1 MADLFIKILNMS
13 ISAGWLILLVVFLR
27 LLFRKM
33 PKWIMVLLWGIV
45 GLRLLLPVSLESR
58 LSLIPSAETISVD
71 ESGVNTRLQTGIDV
85 IDRLA
90 VSEET
95 TQDKTEIHAGTG
107 EVISSNAGSNASDVS
122 PTVADRKTSRDLFHI
137 LGMIWLAG
145 DAVML
150 VYASFSFLRLKLRV
164 RESIPVDGT
173 KKGRIRICDRIET
186 PFILGTFLPVIYL
199 PSGLGEYE
207 QDHVIAHEKAH
218 LSRRDHLWKP
228 LGYLL
233 LTVYWF
239 NPLIWAAY
247 ILLCRDIE
255 MACDEKVIRGMEAA
269 GRKAYATT
277 LVSCSLHQREVMVCP
292 LAFGEV
298 GVKERVKGILS
309 YKRPAFWVI
318 LLSVAACIVVG
329 VLFLTNPA
337 KDTEETDTETNHF
350 VYEGVYYYSGN
361 KKETHGSG
369 SRRIDLLVQIKE
381 DGSFF
386 LSELPDDSII
396 GSGKYTVDGDMLTL
410 TGSKKVGETEEKQVV
425 YHFRADGENLI
436 YVADNSSGFDVA
448 QVQDGE
454 VFQKGHNPYDDYRE
468 KCYFYTQNGKIGEN
482 GLPIFFFID
491 LMPDGGC
498 LWIDSQLR
506 SSVPESVYTIDGD
519 ILTIT
524 STTQVLND
532 EIKEVNRFQIKE
544 NALYF
549 IAEGS
554 SNFWIKL
561 NDGDEFAGGP
571 DPMTDKFRELE
582 EAAFTGK
589 SKEKEIDPDAAWRG
603 EGINLFGLA
612 HTDPQIYDK
621 EIPQLGLSMK
631 LMDVS
636 LECCTTVFSNY
647 GNEET
652 GDIEIDT
659 GEAWY
664 LQKKVDG
671 KWTRVRSNYETGVVE
686 VGYSIPKGEVS
697 RKMLDQWV
705 ALVGRLTPGEYRIM
719 KFVTTNRQV
728 GGYRGFYI
736 AQSFN
741 VEENGSIYGD
751 YYLENEDPFSSAAS
765 SSIDTFREYDNDGNL
780 IVVKF
785 GRNQKTV
792 EIDYGSSVLYT
803 KDEMSPLIEQI
814 VNVLMFRAKNG
825 LEVYAIRFTSDEEC
839 SKYDELKMLNEQGR
853 TKTGNPKLTYKEYI
867 KFETDTKEPDDPQKS
882 SEPGVK
888 HTGWG
893 WWFAREEGGEWV
905 LVGQG
910 Y

>member
-33 PKWIMVLLWGIV
+33 PKWIRVLLWGIV

-58 LSLIPSAETISVD
+58 LSLIPSTETIRYDAEGERTTV
-71 ESGVNTRLQTGIDV
+71 QTGIGAL
-85 IDRLA
+85 DRLIVLEESQSEHSGNTGNTGNDL
-90 VSEET
+90 VSE
-95 TQDKTEIHAGTG
+95 
-107 EVISSNAGSNASDVS
+107 S
-122 PTVADRKTSRDLFHI
+122 PDTVAKTNAMPLGECSVEPGKASLNWFQFLGILWMAGMLLMLGYALFS
-137 LGMIWLAG
+137 
-145 DAVML
+145 
-150 VYASFSFLRLKLRV
+150 YLRLKRRV
-164 RESIPVDGT
+164 RESIPAGELTDTDCQRV
-173 KKGRIRICDRIET
+173 RLCDRIDT
-186 PFILGTFLPVIYL
+186 PFILGVFRPMVYL
-199 PSGLGEYE
+199 PSGMDEDEIKL
-207 QDHVIAHEKAH
+207 VLAHEGAH
-218 LSRRDHLWKP
+218 LRRRDHLWKP
-228 LGYLL
+228 LGFLL

-239 NPLIWAAY
+239 NPLIGAAY

-255 MACDEKVIRGMEAA
+255 MACDEKVIREMEDA
-269 GRKAYATT
+269 GKKAYAKA
-277 LVSCSLHQREVMVCP
+277 LVSCSQHRRVVMACP

-298 GVKERVKGILS
+298 GVKERIKGILN

-318 LLSVAACIVVG
+318 LLAIIACVVVAVC
-329 VLFLTNPA
+329 FLTNPA
-337 KDTEETDTETNHF
+337 KKTEESSTET
-350 VYEGVYYYSGN
+350 VESYEPYPGAVLKVLEASDTGCTLQLRNDGNKDFGIGKDEFGLEQLKDDSWVPVDPIVSERYSGLLEIAVSPGKETEFSVTWQYVYGSLPDGEYRIVFYACDEEHRLYPAGIVSDEFSIN
-361 KKETHGSG
+361 NEEARKKEA
-369 SRRIDLLVQIKE
+369 
-381 DGSFF
+381 
-386 LSELPDDSII
+386 
-396 GSGKYTVDGDMLTL
+396 
-410 TGSKKVGETEEKQVV
+410 EEKQK
-425 YHFRADGENLI
+425 
-436 YVADNSSGFDVA
+436 
-448 QVQDGE
+448 Q
-454 VFQKGHNPYDDYRE
+454 
-468 KCYFYTQNGKIGEN
+468 
-482 GLPIFFFID
+482 
-491 LMPDGGC
+491 
-498 LWIDSQLR
+498 
-506 SSVPESVYTIDGD
+506 
-519 ILTIT
+519 
-524 STTQVLND
+524 
-532 EIKEVNRFQIKE
+532 
-544 NALYF
+544 
-549 IAEGS
+549 
-554 SNFWIKL
+554 
-561 NDGDEFAGGP
+561 
-571 DPMTDKFRELE
+571 E
-582 EAAFTGK
+582 EAASQQRERETEQK
-589 SKEKEIDPDAAWRG
+589 NKEKVIDPDAAWRG
-603 EGINLFGLA
+603 EGISLNSWEW
-612 HTDPQIYDK
+612 TDPQIYDK

-671 KWTRVRSNYETGVVE
+671 KWARVRSNYETGVVE

-719 KFVTTNRQV
+719 KFVITNRQV

-814 VNVLMFRAKNG
+814 VNVLMFRAKDG

-853 TKTGNPKLTYKEYI
+853 AQTGNPKLTYKEYI
-867 KFETDTKEPDDPQKS
+867 KFETDMKEPDDWQKS
-882 SEPGVK
+882 SEPGMK

>member
-13 ISAGWLILLVVFLR
+13 ISAGWLILLVVLLR
-27 LLFRKM
+27 LIFRNM

-58 LSLIPSAETISVD
+58 LSLIPSTETIRYDAEGEKTTV
-71 ESGVNTRLQTGIDV
+71 QTGIGALDWM
-85 IDRLA
+85 ILPEESQPENA
-90 VSEET
+90 ENTNTNTVSERPDTVEQTNVVPSEEGKVET
-95 TQDKTEIHAGTG
+95 GTNS
-107 EVISSNAGSNASDVS
+107 VNW
-122 PTVADRKTSRDLFHI
+122 FQI
-137 LGMIWLAG
+137 LGILWMAG
-145 DAVML
+145 ML
-150 VYASFSFLRLKLRV
+150 LMFGYVLFSYLRLKRGV
-164 RESIPVDGT
+164 RESIPAGGLTNVDC
-173 KKGRIRICDRIET
+173 KRVRVCDRLDT
-186 PFILGTFLPVIYL
+186 PFILGVFRPVIYL
-199 PSGLGEYE
+199 PSGMDEEEIKL
-207 QDHVIAHEKAH
+207 VLAHEGAH
-218 LSRRDHLWKP
+218 LRRRDHLWKP
-228 LGYLL
+228 LGFLM

-239 NPLIWAAY
+239 NPLVWAAY

-255 MACDEKVIRGMEAA
+255 IACDEKVIRGMEDAEK
-269 GRKAYATT
+269 KAYANA
-277 LVSCSLHQREVMVCP
+277 LVSCSRHRKVVMACP

-298 GVKERVKGILS
+298 GVKERIKGILN

-318 LLSVAACIVVG
+318 LLAIIACVVVAVC
-329 VLFLTNPA
+329 FLTNPA
-337 KDTEETDTETNHF
+337 KKTEESSTET
-350 VYEGVYYYSGN
+350 VESYEPYPGAVLKVLEASDTGCTLQLGNDGN
-361 KKETHGSG
+361 KEFGIGEDEFGIEQLKDDSWEPVDPIVSERTS
-369 SRRIDLLVQIKE
+369 LLLEILGIPGRKTEFSVTWQYVY
-381 DGSFF
+381 GN
-386 LSELPDDSII
+386 LPDGEYRIVFYARDEEHGPYVVGTVSAEFSINHEEAR
-396 GSGKYTVDGDMLTL
+396 
-410 TGSKKVGETEEKQVV
+410 KKEAEEKRKQ
-425 YHFRADGENLI
+425 
-436 YVADNSSGFDVA
+436 
-448 QVQDGE
+448 
-454 VFQKGHNPYDDYRE
+454 
-468 KCYFYTQNGKIGEN
+468 
-482 GLPIFFFID
+482 
-491 LMPDGGC
+491 
-498 LWIDSQLR
+498 
-506 SSVPESVYTIDGD
+506 
-519 ILTIT
+519 
-524 STTQVLND
+524 
-532 EIKEVNRFQIKE
+532 
-544 NALYF
+544 
-549 IAEGS
+549 
-554 SNFWIKL
+554 
-561 NDGDEFAGGP
+561 
-571 DPMTDKFRELE
+571 E
-582 EAAFTGK
+582 EAASQQREHETEQK
-589 SKEKEIDPDAAWRG
+589 NKEKVIDPDAAWRG
-603 EGINLFGLA
+603 EGISLYGWA
-612 HTDPQIYDK
+612 YTDPQIYDK

-671 KWTRVRSNYETGVVE
+671 KWARVRSNYETGVVE

-814 VNVLMFRAKNG
+814 VNVLMFRAKDG
-825 LEVYAIRFTSDEEC
+825 LEVYTIRFTSDEEC

-853 TKTGNPKLTYKEYI
+853 AQTGNPKLTYKEYI
-867 KFETDTKEPDDPQKS
+867 KFETDMKEPDDSQKS
-882 SEPGVK
+882 SEPGMK

-893 WWFAREEGGEWV
+893 WWFAREEGGKWV
-905 LVGQG
+905 LASQG